1 MVNSNSND
9 EISKVKN
16 AFNLNNILTWFLCCF
31 CALLCILVLEG
42 LSCNSAD
49 WQQIYQVCFLFFFFS
64 RLAELDLTEMWH
76 LYESI
81 LINENIILPELD
93 FTVLIKKSHCQNY
106 PKFY

>member
-1 MVNSNSND
+1 M
-9 EISKVKN
+9 
-16 AFNLNNILTWFLCCF
+16 C
-31 CALLCILVLEG
+31 
-42 LSCNSAD
+42 
-49 WQQIYQVCFLFFFFS
+49 FFFFS